1 MNGGIRFFRTIQVK
15 LIIIYVLLILIAM
28 QLIGVYF
35 ISTMKTSLTS
45 TFTNN
50 LNEQANLLS
59 EIAGQTLSSQPEK
72 PGNPGDQTRE
82 EYLGLLVSNLF
93 SISEAEIQVMD
104 ASGKV
109 LATSS
114 QSHQS
119 YIGKKNTSLAVSRAL
134 QGVRDNEEDIIDE
147 DGVRKKI
154 IAKPVVYSDKIVG
167 AVYLVASMKDLYRT
181 VDRINRIFMSGMLF
195 ALGLTGVLGILLA
208 HTITNPIKA
217 LTRQAAGVAEGRFD
231 QQVPVL
237 GDDEIGRLSEVFNN
251 MTMRLRDALSANE
264 EEKEKLA
271 SILAN
276 MSDGV
281 VAADERGYV
290 IVSNRR
296 ALEMLRRD
304 DCEGVKLSELFNME
318 DTLSAL
324 PKGNDQQAVLY
335 HTQPE
340 GEEDELMRVT
350 LTPIHRREHGISGTI
365 AVLQDITEQERLE
378 QSRREFVANVSHELR
393 TPLTTIKSYAEALD
407 EGAMDERELGQRFV
421 GVIRNE
427 TERMIRLVTDL
438 LHLSRLDS
446 NQAPLRR
453 QQTNMPEMLEEVA
466 DRFSFQ
472 MRKKSIRASVRV
484 EDDITTVWLDR
495 DQIDQ
500 VLDNLVSNAIKY
512 TLDGGRI
519 EITAR
524 RMHARAAG
532 SMPEQSDAYPSSERS
547 SRPGRTEF
555 ATRASESG
563 DQGRQEPS
571 SIAISVKDTGIGIP
585 KRDLGRIFDRFYRVD
600 KARSRSM
607 GGTGLGLSIAREI
620 VKAHGGSIALDSELN
635 EGTTV
640 TVVLPLLT
648 GGETS

>member
-1 MNGGIRFFRTIQVK
+1 MNGIRFFRTIQVK

-50 LNEQANLLS
+50 MNEQANLLS
-59 EIAGQTLSSQPEK
+59 QISAQTLSNQPDQ
-72 PGNPGDQTRE
+72 PGNANEQTTE
-82 EYLGLLVSNLF
+82 EYLSVLVSSLF
-93 SISEAEIQVMD
+93 SISEAEIQILD

-109 LATSS
+109 LATSL

-119 YIGKKNTSLAVSRAL
+119 YIGKKNTSLVVSRAL
-134 QGVRDNEEDIIDE
+134 QNIRDNEEEIIDE
-147 DGVRKKI
+147 DGIRKKV
-154 IAKPVVYSDKIVG
+154 IAKPIVYSDKIVG
-167 AVYLVASMKDLYRT
+167 AVYLVASMKELYAT

-208 HTITNPIKA
+208 TTITNPIKA
-217 LTRQAAGVAEGRFD
+217 LTRQAAAVAEGQFD
-231 QQVPVL
+231 QRVPVL
-237 GDDEIGRLSEVFNN
+237 GNDEIGRLSEVFND

-264 EEKEKLA
+264 EEKEKIS

-281 VAADERGYV
+281 VAADERGV
-290 IVSNRR
+290 VMITNRR
-296 ALEMLRRD
+296 AQEMLSRD
-304 DCEGVKLSELFNME
+304 DCEGIRLSTLFSMDE
-318 DTLSAL
+318 AQIAAMLQGGEQS
-324 PKGNDQQAVLY
+324 AVLY
-335 HTQPE
+335 QVQAE
-340 GEEDELMRVT
+340 GEEEEELLRLTM
-350 LTPIHRREHGISGTI
+350 TPIHRRDQGISGTI
-365 AVLQDITEQERLE
+365 AVLQDVTEQERLE

-407 EGAMDERELGQRFV
+407 DGAMDERELGQRFV

-453 QQTNMPEMLEEVA
+453 QQTNVPDMLEEVA

-472 MRKKSIRASVRV
+472 LRKKAIRATVRV
-484 EDDITTVWLDR
+484 EDSITSVWLDR

-519 EITAR
+519 ELTAR
-524 RMHARAAG
+524 RI
-532 SMPEQSDAYPSSERS
+532 
-547 SRPGRTEF
+547 
-555 ATRASESG
+555 
-563 DQGRQEPS
+563 EPA
-571 SIAISVKDTGIGIP
+571 SIAISVRDTGIGIP

-600 KARSRSM
+600 KARSRNM

-620 VKAHGGSIALDSELN
+620 VKAHGGTITLDSELN

-640 TVVLPLLT
+640 TVILPT
-648 GGETS
+648 QVSGGERT

>member
-1 MNGGIRFFRTIQVK
+1 MNGIRFFRSIQFK
-15 LIIIYVLLILIAM
+15 LIIIYVLLILIGM

-35 ISTMKTSLTS
+35 ISTMKTSLTTS
-45 TFTNN
+45 FANN
-50 LNEQANLLS
+50 INEQANLLS
-59 EIAGQTLSSQPEK
+59 KITAQTLSKKSETTSAE
-72 PGNPGDQTRE
+72 GE
-82 EYLGLLVSNLF
+82 EMTEEFLSMLARGLFTIN
-93 SISEAEIQVMD
+93 EAEVQILD

-109 LATSS
+109 LATSLES
-114 QSHQS
+114 QQS
-119 YIGKKNTSLAVSRAL
+119 NVGKKNTALAVSRAL
-134 QGVRDNEEDIIDE
+134 QGIRDNEEEVIDE
-147 DGVRKKI
+147 NNNRKKI
-154 IAKPVVYSDKIVG
+154 IAKPVYYGVKIVG
-167 AVYLVASMKDLYRT
+167 AVYIVASMNELYQT
-181 VDRINRIFMSGMLF
+181 VDRINRIFMSGMLI

-208 HTITNPIKA
+208 HTITNPIKG
-217 LTRQAAGVAEGRFD
+217 LTRQAAAVAEGDFD

-237 GDDEIGRLSEVFNN
+237 GDDEIGRLSEVFND

-264 EEKEKLA
+264 EEKEKIS

-281 VAADERGYV
+281 VAADEHGMV
-290 IVSNRR
+290 IITNRR
-296 ALEMLRRD
+296 ACEMLRENE
-304 DCEGVKLSELFNME
+304 CEGLRLTELFSMDE
-318 DTLSAL
+318 GQLSSL
-324 PKGNDQQAVLY
+324 MKGAEKSAVIY
-335 HTQPE
+335 HTQFD
-340 GEEDELMRVT
+340 GDEEELMRVT
-350 LTPIHRREHGISGTI
+350 LTPIHRRDKGISGTI
-365 AVLQDITEQERLE
+365 AVLQDVTEQERLE

-407 EGAMDERELGQRFV
+407 DGAMVEQELGQRFI

-446 NQAPLRR
+446 KQSPLRR
-453 QQTNMPEMLEEVA
+453 QAMNVPEMLEEVA

-472 MRKKSIRASVRV
+472 LRKKSIRATVRV
-484 EDDITTVWLDR
+484 EDDIEAIWLDR

-519 EITAR
+519 ELSA
-524 RMHARAAG
+524 H
-532 SMPEQSDAYPSSERS
+532 
-547 SRPGRTEF
+547 RPDP
-555 ATRASESG
+555 A
-563 DQGRQEPS
+563 

-585 KRDLGRIFDRFYRVD
+585 KKDLSRIFDRFYRVD
-600 KARSRSM
+600 KARSRNM

-640 TVVLPLLT
+640 TVTLPALES
-648 GGETS
+648 GGELG